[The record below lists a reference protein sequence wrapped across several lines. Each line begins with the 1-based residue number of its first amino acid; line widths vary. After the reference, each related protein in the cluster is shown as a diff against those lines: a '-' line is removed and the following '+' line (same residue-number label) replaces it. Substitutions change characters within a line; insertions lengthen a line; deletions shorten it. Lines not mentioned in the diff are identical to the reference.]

1 MFGSRSSSIA
11 RVVVI
16 SSPSQAMSRQRD
28 EWISKRLTCILRY
41 EMTSQGL
48 VADTKDFV
56 TFSAVLRLFDQR
68 QSSHVYRAAVN
79 SRGSYG
85 SRFEF
90 CQDERRGC
98 LIRVKHQGGG
108 KGRKGK
114 GDSTTSLNKQVSQE
128 HPADTQEVVHIN
140 DPSDLL
146 AFLNAAF
153 FWLSGHVQAPDTES
167 LQSFIVNWKQVE
179 TRTPCASDDPQ
190 RKQCLALI
198 ADQIESFQAALQ
210 SMSTNETV
218 NFLAG
223 IGSAENPWYNFT
235 LPEFLAT
242 WELENYQSSWEMS
255 WSQIEYLFESG
266 QVYE

>member
-16 SSPSQAMSRQRD
+16 SSPSQAMSREWD
-28 EWISKRLTCILRY
+28 EWISKRLTRILRY

-48 VADTKDFV
+48 VADTNGFV
-56 TFSAVLRLFDQR
+56 SFSAVGRLFDQR

-85 SRFEF
+85 SRYEF

-98 LIRVKHQGGG
+98 LVRDKHQGGG

-114 GDSTTSLNKQVSQE
+114 GYSTTSLNKQVSQE

-167 LQSFIVNWKQVE
+167 LQSFIVNWNRVE
-179 TRTPCASDDPQ
+179 TRPPCTSDDPQ

-198 ADQIESFQAALQ
+198 ADQIESLQAALPACPQ
-210 SMSTNETV
+210 TRPSIS
-218 NFLAG
+218 L
-223 IGSAENPWYNFT
+223 
-235 LPEFLAT
+235 
-242 WELENYQSSWEMS
+242 LE
-255 WSQIEYLFESG
+255 
-266 QVYE
+266 